1 MAFLNKHILS
11 SPKTMVTTSTSTAIQ
26 RNIITV
32 TQLNRETSQ
41 LLTEHFLSVWVEG
54 ELSNTVQPSSGH
66 IYFTLKDA
74 NAQVRCAMFRTQQR
88 RLGFK
93 PENGKQV
100 IVRAQVSLYEPRG
113 DYQLIVDHIEEAG
126 EGALRR
132 AFDALKL
139 KLSEQGLFDAA
150 HKQILPTLPTAIG
163 VITSPSGAAIRDI
176 LTVLQRRFPAI
187 PVIVYPVAV
196 QGDNAKHEIAKAITT
211 ANRFKQCDV
220 IILGRGGGSLEDLW
234 AFNEELVARAIFASD
249 IPIISA
255 IGHETDFTIAD
266 FVADLRAATPSAA
279 AEHASPD
286 QQQWLSRF
294 HYLESRL
301 QQQVQRKLN
310 QKQQT
315 LDWLIKRLQ
324 QQHPGQ
330 KLTANVRRMAELE
343 ARLKQAIHTKL
354 RHRNGIVEAKVAQLW
369 QHNPAITINSHKQR
383 QAYLSQ
389 RLIGATTHKL
399 EQFNQRLLNSSQTLH
414 AVSPLATLNRGYAM
428 VLDPF
433 SGVIIRSTEQLKPGD
448 RVQIRLAHG
457 RFTSEIKVID
467 RD

>member
-1 MAFLNKHILS
+1 MSI
-11 SPKTMVTTSTSTAIQ
+11 TSTSAATQ
-26 RNIITV
+26 RKIITV

-41 LLTEHFLSVWVEG
+41 LLGEHFQSVLVEG
-54 ELSNTVQPSSGH
+54 EISNLSTPSSGH
-66 IYFTLKDA
+66 IYFSLKDA

-88 RLGFK
+88 RLAFK

-100 IVRAQVSLYEPRG
+100 IVKAQVSLYEPRG
-113 DYQLIVDHIEEAG
+113 DYQLIIEHIEEAG
-126 EGALRR
+126 DGALRR

-139 KLSEQGLFDAA
+139 KLSEEGLFDSAY
-150 HKQILPTLPTAIG
+150 KQSLPTLPTTIG

-176 LTVLQRRFPAI
+176 LTVLNRRFAAV
-187 PVIVYPVAV
+187 PVIIYPVAV
-196 QGDNAKHEIAKAITT
+196 QGDNAKHEIARAIAT
-211 ANRFKQCDV
+211 ANRLKQCDV

-234 AFNEELVARAIFASD
+234 AFNEEIVARAIFASE
-249 IPIISA
+249 IPIISG

-279 AEHASPD
+279 AEHATPD

-294 HYLESRL
+294 MHLESRL
-301 QQQVQRKLN
+301 QQQLQRKLN

-330 KLTANVRRMAELE
+330 KLARNTRRMDELKS
-343 ARLKQAIHTKL
+343 RLNQAIQTKL
-354 RHRNGIVEAKVAQLW
+354 RHNRSLIETRTAKLW
-369 QHNPAITINSHKQR
+369 QHIPSITINSHKQR
-383 QAYLSQ
+383 QLYLSK
-389 RLIGATTHKL
+389 RLISAIERKL
-399 EQFNQRLLNSSQTLH
+399 EQFNLRLLNSSQTLH

-428 VLDPF
+428 AIHQPT
-433 SGVIIRSTEQLKPGD
+433 GKIIRSTEQLAIGD
-448 RVQIRLAHG
+448 MVQTRLAQG
-457 RFTSEIKVID
+457 QFTSQIKDIK

>member
-1 MAFLNKHILS
+1 MTIIS
-11 SPKTMVTTSTSTAIQ
+11 SSASIS

-32 TQLNRETSQ
+32 SQLNRETSQ
-41 LLTEHFLSVWVEG
+41 LLAEHFLSVLVEG
-54 ELSNTVQPSSGH
+54 ELSNLSTPASGH
-66 IYFTLKDA
+66 LYFSLKDA
-74 NAQVRCAMFRTQQR
+74 NAQVRCAMFRPQQR
-88 RLGFK
+88 RLTFK

-113 DYQLIVDHIEEAG
+113 DYQLIVEQIEEAG
-126 EGALRR
+126 DGALRR

-150 HKQILPTLPTAIG
+150 HKQSLPTLPTAIG

-176 LTVLQRRFPAI
+176 LTVLQRRFAAI

-196 QGDNAKHEIAKAITT
+196 QGENAKHEIAKAIAT
-211 ANRFKQCDV
+211 ANRHKQCDV

-234 AFNEELVARAIFASD
+234 AFNEELVARAIYDSE

-255 IGHETDFTIAD
+255 VGHETDFTIAD

-294 HYLESRL
+294 MYLESRL
-301 QQQVQRKLN
+301 QQQLQRELN

-315 LDWLIKRLQ
+315 LDWLSQRLQ

-330 KLTANVRRMAELE
+330 KLARNAQRMDELE
-343 ARLKQAIHTKL
+343 ARLKLAMHTKL
-354 RHRNGIVEAKVAQLW
+354 RHMAGNVEAKTAQLW
-369 QHNPAITINSHKQR
+369 QHNPAVTINSHKQR
-383 QAYLSQ
+383 QEYLSQ
-389 RLIGATTHKL
+389 RLLASTARKL
-399 EQFNQRLLNSSQTLH
+399 EQFNQRLLNASQTLH

-428 VLDPF
+428 TINPS
-433 SGVIIRSTEQLKPGD
+433 SGEIIRSTEQLNVGD
-448 RVQIRLAHG
+448 MVQTRLAHG
-457 RFTSEIKVID
+457 RFTSQIKEINQD
-467 RD
+467 